1 MLLPC
6 CARAGQ
12 DLGRPPLERE
22 GSLPAVVWPRS
33 RGGIRGGVARGH
45 GMAVPAAGRCVCG
58 GRAGGGVPP
67 SGVPG
72 VCRAAGVVVGVLA
85 SCPGG
90 GPLPEDLRAAAAVR
104 ALPGWLAVGV
114 WRFAC
119 SVSGGRLIAANA
131 TSPYLMVGKR
141 RFMPPVPP

>member
-45 GMAVPAAGRCVCG
+45 GMAVLAAGRCLRG
-58 GRAGGGVPP
+58 GRAGGEVPPPGVPVVR
-67 SGVPG
+67 G
-72 VCRAAGVVVGVLA
+72 AAGVVVWVLA
-85 SCPGG
+85 SCPGV
-90 GPLPEDLRAAAAVR
+90 GPLPEDLRPPAAVR
-104 ALPGWLAVGV
+104 AVPGEPCAAAGVRAGLAAGCG
-114 WRFAC
+114 RDRRRGDRR
-119 SVSGGRLIAANA
+119 GGRRLVRGPAC
-131 TSPYLMVGKR
+131 
-141 RFMPPVPP
+141 